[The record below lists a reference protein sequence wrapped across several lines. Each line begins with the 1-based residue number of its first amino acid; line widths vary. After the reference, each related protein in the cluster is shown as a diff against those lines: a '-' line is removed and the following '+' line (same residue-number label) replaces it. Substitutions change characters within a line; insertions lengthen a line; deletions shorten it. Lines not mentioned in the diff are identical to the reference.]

1 MMGRRIWRPL
11 FWSLPAV
18 LISIKLTAA
27 SIAACTNITLRAA
40 DGSVVR
46 GRTMEFGVDLETQL
60 IYIPRGTALTGY
72 GPDAEANGMQWK
84 AVYAAGGANAFRQD
98 IIVDGV
104 NEEGLS
110 GGVLLFPTFA
120 GFQNAT
126 PDQLPQTI
134 AAEQVVTWALTR
146 FKTVDEVKD
155 ALPAIRVVNPAFPPH
170 QPLPVHYI
178 FTDTSRAS
186 IVVEYVDGELRVYD
200 NTLGVL
206 TNSPDFP
213 WHLTNLRNYVNL
225 SVTDV
230 PTVKLD
236 RMTFAPLGQGES
248 LHGLPGDFTPPSRFV
263 RATFFAQAAP
273 LLASGKETVMQ
284 AFHIM
289 DQFDIPPGAVPE
301 PKSSSG
307 TPYERT
313 LWTAV
318 VDLTH
323 RRFYI
328 TTFDNRDIRVLDLTT
343 LDPNAATVQM
353 FPLDQP
359 QSITEIGR

>member
-1 MMGRRIWRPL
+1 MNSRRIGRRWFL
-11 FWSLPAV
+11 TLPAGML
-18 LISIKLTAA
+18 LIELTAA
-27 SIAACTNITLRAA
+27 SIAACTNITLRAG

-46 GRTMEFGVDLETQL
+46 GRTMEFGIDLETQL
-60 IYIPRGTALTGY
+60 LYIPRGTAFTGY
-72 GPDAEANGMQWK
+72 GPDAQANGMQWTS
-84 AVYAAGGANAFRQD
+84 VYAAAGANAFRQD
-98 IIVDGV
+98 ILVDGL
-104 NEEGLS
+104 NERGLS

-120 GFQNAT
+120 EYQDAK

-134 AAEQVVTWALTR
+134 AAAQVVTWALTR
-146 FKTVDEVKD
+146 FATVDEVED
-155 ALPAIRVVNPAFPPH
+155 ALPSIRVVSTALLPH
-170 QPLPVHYI
+170 QEQAFHYI

-186 IVVEYVDGELRVYD
+186 IVVEYMGGELHVYD
-200 NTLGVL
+200 NPLGVL

-230 PTVKLD
+230 PPVKLD
-236 RMTFAPLGQGES
+236 QMTFAPLGRGES

-273 LLASGKETVMQ
+273 QLATGEETVTQ

-289 DQFDIPPGAVPE
+289 DQFDIPPGVVPE
-301 PKSSSG
+301 PKNSG
-307 TPYERT
+307 AAYEKT

-318 VDLTH
+318 VDLTN

-328 TTFDNRDIRVLDLTT
+328 TTVDNRDIRVLDLTT
-343 LDPNAATVQM
+343 LDPDATTVQM
-353 FPLDQP
+353 FPLDQV
-359 QSITEIGR
+359 QSITELGT